1 MAHVRTIEPAEAE
14 GEVLAAYQTMT
25 GQSSPARVA
34 NVMKSSSIRPRTMV
48 AMANLANTV
57 SFRND
62 DSGVSRLQREMIAA
76 VVSACNE
83 CRY

>member
-48 AMANLANTV
+48 VDGEPRQHRELPQRRLRRVTPAT
-57 SFRND
+57 RD
-62 DSGVSRLQREMIAA
+62 DRRGRIRV
-76 VVSACNE
+76 
-83 CRY
+83 